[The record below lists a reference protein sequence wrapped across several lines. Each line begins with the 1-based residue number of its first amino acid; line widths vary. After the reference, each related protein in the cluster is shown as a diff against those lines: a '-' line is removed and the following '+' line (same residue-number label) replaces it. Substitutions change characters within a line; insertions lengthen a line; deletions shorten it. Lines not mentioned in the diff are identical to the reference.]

1 MVHVCLRV
9 LIYFPSISC
18 QAAADSSFP
27 SGIFA
32 GTKITPEALVQTLK
46 FEEPPDV
53 PIPAQKGKT
62 CSSLC
67 DNPPLPFNDGCLT
80 CSKLCNC
87 AVAVPGGQKDRQT
100 PNGHYG

>member
-1 MVHVCLRV
+1 MVCLPV
-9 LIYFPSISC
+9 LIYFQSKTC
-18 QAAADSSFP
+18 QVAAESSFP

-67 DNPPLPFNDGCLT
+67 HSPPLP
-80 CSKLCNC
+80 
-87 AVAVPGGQKDRQT
+87 
-100 PNGHYG
+100 